1 MKPFVSVLVSFFKMF
16 ASAIMI
22 VIGTF
27 GLYINMH
34 DYTLL
39 ILNLAFLAFSIYLFL
54 RPLPIDELKKTSDK
68 PVLLRK
74 R

>member
-1 MKPFVSVLVSFFKMF
+1 MKPFVSTLVSLSQMF
-16 ASAIMI
+16 ASAVMI
-22 VIGTF
+22 VVGTF

-39 ILNLAFLAFSIYLFL
+39 TFNILFLMLSIYLFL
-54 RPLPIDELKKTSDK
+54 RPLPIDDLSKTTERSSG
-68 PVLLRK
+68 LRK